1 MEQRLRC
8 RPREGRGLY
17 RQPRFVQHRR
27 RHVAVPARGAGCI
40 GVVRKKNNFITLLP
54 SPWGARAASTAIP
67 QYLPKGTEVAVPVGG
82 RRLHLEM
89 IPWSAIQ
96 TGRTLPS
103 PRGVRVASKYVYNQ
117 YHSLDVAVPARG
129 ADCIHEVLCGNLRLY
144 VAVPA
149 RGAGCITKACEAWLK
164 EHALPSPRGVRV
176 ASSLCS
182 MTSTST
188 TTSCRPREGCGLHRQ
203 KIVVVTADS
212 GCRPREGCGLHRRIR

>member
-103 PRGVRVASKYVYNQ
+103 PRGVRVASFV
-117 YHSLDVAVPARG
+117 RG
-129 ADCIHEVLCGNLRLY
+129 QTMEVL
-144 VAVPA
+144 A
-149 RGAGCITKACEAWLK
+149 
-164 EHALPSPRGVRV
+164 
-176 ASSLCS
+176 
-182 MTSTST
+182 
-188 TTSCRPREGCGLHRQ
+188 SCRPREGCGLHQQ
-203 KIVVVTADS
+203 KDTNPYQHICRFHTTRRLSITQGQQKMQGVLCLLYRKRECNLIVGSANRLFLRDKNA
-212 GCRPREGCGLHRRIR
+212 REKQRLAGNC

>member
-67 QYLPKGTEVAVPVGG
+67 QYLPKGTEVAVP
-82 RRLHLEM
+82 
-89 IPWSAIQ
+89 
-96 TGRTLPS
+96 
-103 PRGVRVASKYVYNQ
+103 
-117 YHSLDVAVPARG
+117 ARG

-176 ASSLCS
+176 ASAKGYKPVSAHLS
-182 MTSTST
+182 VPYNPQAQYNTRTAKNA
-188 TTSCRPREGCGLHRQ
+188 RRFVPVIQ
-203 KIVVVTADS
+203 KTRV
-212 GCRPREGCGLHRRIR
+212 

>member
-67 QYLPKGTEVAVPVGG
+67 QYLPKGTE
-82 RRLHLEM
+82 
-89 IPWSAIQ
+89 
-96 TGRTLPS
+96 
-103 PRGVRVASKYVYNQ
+103 
-117 YHSLDVAVPARG
+117 VAVPARG

-188 TTSCRPREGCGLHRQ
+188 TTSCRPREGCGLHQ
-203 KIVVVTADS
+203 TWNNYWDS
-212 GCRPREGCGLHRRIR
+212 ISKLPSPRGVRVASSEDCCCYRRFWLPSPRGVRVASQNKVM

>member
-103 PRGVRVASKYVYNQ
+103 PRGVRIASMKFF
-117 YHSLDVAVPARG
+117 A
-129 ADCIHEVLCGNLRLY
+129 ETCGYTLL
-144 VAVPA
+144 
-149 RGAGCITKACEAWLK
+149 
-164 EHALPSPRGVRV
+164 SPRGVRV
-176 ASSLCS
+176 ASPKRARRGSR
-182 MTSTST
+182 STR
-188 TTSCRPREGCGLHRQ
+188 CRPREGCGLHRLY
-203 KIVVVTADS
+203 V
-212 GCRPREGCGLHRRIR
+212 R

>member
-1 MEQRLRC
+1 MKIAKNKALLSPRGVRVASSVSDHHWHC
-8 RPREGRGLY
+8 RPA
-17 RQPRFVQHRR
+17 
-27 RHVAVPARGAGCI
+27 VAVPVRGAGCIIHSSLKLSWLILPLPSPRGVRVASRARRQGRARHEVAVPVRGAGCIPHGKQELQGQELHHFSVPVRGAGCI

-117 YHSLDVAVPARG
+117 YHSL
-129 ADCIHEVLCGNLRLY
+129 
-144 VAVPA
+144 
-149 RGAGCITKACEAWLK
+149 
-164 EHALPSPRGVRV
+164 
-176 ASSLCS
+176 
-182 MTSTST
+182 
-188 TTSCRPREGCGLHRQ
+188 
-203 KIVVVTADS
+203 
-212 GCRPREGCGLHRRIR
+212 

>member
-40 GVVRKKNNFITLLP
+40 GVVRKKTNFITLLP

-103 PRGVRVASKYVYNQ
+103 PRGVRVAS
-117 YHSLDVAVPARG
+117 
-129 ADCIHEVLCGNLRLY
+129 
-144 VAVPA
+144 
-149 RGAGCITKACEAWLK
+149 
-164 EHALPSPRGVRV
+164 
-176 ASSLCS
+176 SLCS

-188 TTSCRPREGCGLHRQ
+188 TTSCRPREGCGLHQ
-203 KIVVVTADS
+203 TWNNYWDS
-212 GCRPREGCGLHRRIR
+212 ISKLPSPRGVRVASSEDCCCYRRFWLPSPRGVRVASQNKVM